1 MKHKTF
7 TIFIG
12 LLVLAWTCQSCK
24 KDDDAPQDL
33 LTISTININPTSNE
47 LFFTLDNG
55 ETMYPVDMGGI
66 TETFSDGQRAF
77 VIFERTD
84 EPVGGYTYSIRVKQI
99 QKIQT
104 KEPVLT
110 EPDKLP
116 EGLLGNDKINV
127 TYLWLTSD
135 KRYLTVEYQ
144 IYGDLNGGKEPTL
157 DLLLSPK
164 QEGDSNADY
173 LDLELHY
180 KQSGTPSDNLEEGYV
195 SFRLDNIKEQ
205 LNEKK
210 GVRVKVKTIYENYK
224 WIKVKF
230 PEQANRKK

>member
-7 TIFIG
+7 TIFIS

-24 KDDDAPQDL
+24 KGDDAPQDL
-33 LTISTININPTSNE
+33 LTISTININPASNE

-144 IYGDLNGGKEPTL
+144 IYGDLNEGKEPTL

-164 QEGDSNADY
+164 QQVDSNADY

-224 WIKVKF
+224 WVKVKF